1 MINFVSNSTM
11 FLLKRLR
18 THFWNNYES
27 EILIKNLPYPKS
39 FNNLQI
45 LIISVSAIVEFDYG
59 ANEADE
65 LSLVKGDIL
74 TNIKTQ
80 PGGWWHGVIAST
92 GKSGMFPDNF
102 VKLLE
107 HNHDDKVILR

>member
-1 MINFVSNSTM
+1 M
-11 FLLKRLR
+11 FHGGGGEAKAQLLQ
-18 THFWNNYES
+18 NIYE
-27 EILIKNLPYPKS
+27 
-39 FNNLQI
+39 
-45 LIISVSAIVEFDYG
+45 VFDYG
-59 ANEADE
+59 AKEADE